1 MKTKSA
7 VGSLALSLRLFLYLA
22 LAVFL
27 HATAP
32 AASDLYIKDCP
43 TDTGVE
49 PNVACAVHYLSEDI
63 WVRQNPIS
71 GYQFAPFTA
80 DPAWLTAVVPLH
92 QNPEYRDPKFSK
104 PNYVYIRVRNRGSTT
119 LACLLGKGF
128 HA

>member
-1 MKTKSA
+1 MRTESTIGPLLRTLRFVSY
-7 VGSLALSLRLFLYLA
+7 VGCAALLAIAA
-22 LAVFL
+22 LG
-27 HATAP
+27 AP
-32 AASDLYIKDCP
+32 DLYIKDCP
-43 TDTGVE
+43 ADTGAE
-49 PNVACAVHYLSEDI
+49 PNVACAVYYLSEDI